1 MCAKQKNVVKDI
13 FIDIY
18 STYELFLEFMQKLS
32 VLQQENICSCGMK
45 INVGPVLTKLS
56 ISLTR
61 RVLYFE
67 MPYCP
72 LR

>member
-13 FIDIY
+13 LVDIY
-18 STYELFLEFMQKLS
+18 STYELFLEFMQKWS

-56 ISLTR
+56 I
-61 RVLYFE
+61 YFT
-67 MPYCP
+67 YTSYSVF
-72 LR
+72 